1 MDLGIQGKSVLV
13 TGGSK
18 GIGLASAKSFAA
30 EGCNVHIASRSAAA
44 LETARQEIEK
54 DTGHRATLHSVDV
67 SIEQQRQELAPLLQD
82 IDILVNCAGAIP
94 GGGFD
99 EISLNRWQ
107 QAWELKVYGYIE
119 MTRMALAAM
128 KEHGSGVIVNVIG
141 AAGADPKYSYLCGS
155 VANAALITF
164 TKAVGAYSA
173 QIGVAKTAKATASPS
188 GAAAAAGQNAM
199 ASGIRV
205 VGLNPGPTSTER
217 LISLYRGRAQ
227 SQLGDPER
235 WQELLSD
242 LPFGR
247 PAAAT
252 EIADIVTFLASKRAS
267 YLTGVVIDADGGAM
281 YR

>member
-1 MDLGIQGKSVLV
+1 MDLGIQGKSVLI

-18 GIGLASAKSFAA
+18 GIGLASAKSFAL
-30 EGCNVHIASRSAAA
+30 EGCHVHIASRSAES
-44 LETARQEIEK
+44 LEAARQEIER
-54 DTGHRATLHSVDV
+54 DTGHRATVHSVDV
-67 SIEQQRQELAPLLQD
+67 SIEQQRQQLAPLLQGL
-82 IDILVNCAGAIP
+82 DILVNCAGAIP

-119 MTRMALAAM
+119 MTRLALAAM
-128 KEHGSGVIVNVIG
+128 KTQGSGVIVNVIG

-164 TKAVGAYSA
+164 TRAVGAYSA
-173 QIGVAKTAKATASPS
+173 QIGVSKA
-188 GAAAAAGQNAM
+188 GAAAAPPSTGNAPRQDGQAQ
-199 ASGIRV
+199 GIRV

-247 PAAAT
+247 PAAAS
-252 EIADIVTFLASKRAS
+252 EIADIVVFLASRRAS